1 MADRPDRPGRP
12 ASASSLGVNKRLSS
26 SMSTVYRPV
35 HLVRLGPNQ
44 DDWFEVHL
52 PVKEHTEVDRRSSS
66 PGTKQPPRHHQSS
79 PNLASLY
86 TPRDIKSAQSTPTHT
101 PRPQRTSPNTRT
113 SPAKTTDDIKKTEKK
128 ENTTRS
134 NRPPSPRQ
142 RPVSPAAPKGRTGRG
157 DTADGPARK
166 TPARSPSPRTYGS
179 RQSDDK
185 KPRTPGNKSQ
195 SQPPPIKKAL
205 TPTAAANSP
214 SRTISSLTIIIKK
227 LLS

>member
-66 PGTKQPPRHHQSS
+66 PANAAKRRMR
-79 PNLASLY
+79 ALY